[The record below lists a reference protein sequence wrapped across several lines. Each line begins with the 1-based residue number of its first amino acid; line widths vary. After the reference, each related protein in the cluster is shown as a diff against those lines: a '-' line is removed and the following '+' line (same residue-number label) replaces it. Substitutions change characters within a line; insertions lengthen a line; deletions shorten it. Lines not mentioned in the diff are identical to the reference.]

1 MLRFMRN
8 YKVTI
13 VFVLLAACFIFWWQ
27 SGRDISDKAMA
38 GIPEYA
44 GMDEKSVLADE
55 DVFAKLEPT
64 YLSYYTSKQEEGV
77 KDAQGVA
84 LEIPAV
90 RYNAASATG
99 VSKKAGVGGR
109 NEESLLLTEENAWV
123 EYKVDIPKDGF
134 YQISFDYYA
143 LEGKR
148 SSILRS
154 VQVDGKFP
162 FIQSKKLEFTRMWK
176 EAGPVIVDNQGNE
189 YNPKQMEAQGWQTA
203 EFRDSEAKVYE
214 PLRYH
219 LTQGVHTIRIG
230 VIREPAAF
238 GTLRVYSPEQIPT
251 YQELE
256 AEYKS
261 KGYKQLSKQLIKIQA
276 EETQLK
282 SSPTLRRVENRDPAT
297 EPFNKQGT
305 GLNTFGGGSWRS
317 GGQWAEW
324 SFEVPESGLYQIG
337 IKSGSWFIDG
347 MPVQRTIKLD
357 GKLPFKEM
365 NAVTFDYGDEWQIK
379 KLGDGGRE
387 YEFYLEK
394 GKHTLRMEVQIGAL
408 GETFELVQSVSRR
421 MSLLSRE
428 IILYTGTNP
437 DPNRDW
443 ELDANIPNLIP
454 RLHLMARDLDDAVQ
468 VLYKLGVRKGS
479 SQVSPLGIARDQLL
493 NMAEK
498 PDTIPSRIKQ
508 LSDTQ
513 SSLGTWINGLSQQA
527 LQLDYIVVK
536 SPDQEWPKVSSGI
549 FAGIATSVH
558 DFFLSFRKDYRGVG
572 DVFDEGD
579 EKTIDVWV
587 SRGRDWAEI
596 IKQLADEDF
605 TPNSGVK
612 VNINVIP
619 AGDKNKLL
627 LSTTTGLQPDVALG
641 VDAQVPIDFA
651 VRNALVNLNEFPDY
665 AEAAKRFRPGALIP
679 YRFNGG
685 DYALPEN
692 QNFNM
697 LFYRKDIL
705 EELGVKK
712 IPETWNEVLD
722 IIPLLQQKGMDFYYP
737 HTTNSSDNAINEF
750 APFLFQYGGDFYNK
764 DGSHSALESP
774 EAMQAIKMWTG
785 LFTNYKISKDA
796 SFYNR
801 FRTGEMPIGVADY
814 STYVLLSTAA
824 PELTGWWG
832 MKPMPGIDKGN
843 GVIDRSTGGL
853 AQTAVIFKD
862 SERKQESWEFIKW
875 WTSADVQEQ
884 FGIELEAL
892 LGVEARWNTA
902 NVEALKRLPWPSED
916 IDSILKQWDWFK
928 ERQIVLGGYYTTREI
943 ANIWN
948 EIVLNGKN
956 QREAIEDA
964 VIAIEKEIRKK
975 REEFGLQETSVPPEA
990 GSGERGTGQ

>member
-1 MLRFMRN
+1 M
-8 YKVTI
+8 I
-13 VFVLLAACFIFWWQ
+13 AFVILSVCFILWWQ
-27 SGRDISDKAMA
+27 SGRGFNDKPMA
-38 GIPEYA
+38 RIPDYA
-44 GMDEKSVLADE
+44 GMDGKSILSDE

-64 YLSYYTSKQEEGV
+64 YLSYYAKKQQEGV
-77 KDAQGVA
+77 KDTQGVT

-90 RYNAASATG
+90 RYDAASATG
-99 VSKKAGVGGR
+99 VSKKAGIGGR
-109 NEESLLLTEENAWV
+109 TEESLLLTDENAWV

-134 YQISFDYYA
+134 YQMGFDYYA

-189 YNPKQMEAQGWQTA
+189 YNPKQVEVQGWQTA

-219 LTQGVHTIRIG
+219 LTQGTHTIRIG
-230 VIREPAAF
+230 VIREPAAI
-238 GTLRVYSPEQIPT
+238 GTLRVFSPEQIPA

-256 AEYKS
+256 AEYKT
-261 KGYKQLSKQLIKIQA
+261 KGYKPSSKQLIKIQA

-297 EPFNKQGT
+297 EPFNKRGV

-324 SFEVPESGLYQIG
+324 SFEVPESGLYNIG
-337 IKSGSWFIDG
+337 IKNGSWFIDG
-347 MPVQRTIKLD
+347 MPVQRTIELD

-365 NAVTFDYGDEWQIK
+365 NAVTFEYSDKWQLK
-379 KLGDGGRE
+379 KLGDGKRE
-387 YEFYLEK
+387 YAFYLEK

-428 IILYTGTNP
+428 IIQYTGTNP

-443 ELDANIPNLIP
+443 ELDRNIPNLIP
-454 RLHLMARDLDDAVQ
+454 RLHMMARDLDEAIQ
-468 VLYKLGVRKGS
+468 GLYKLGVNKGS
-479 SQVSPLGIARDQLL
+479 SQISPLGIARDQLL
-493 NMAEK
+493 NMADK
-498 PDTIPSRIKQ
+498 PDTIPSRMKQ

-536 SPDQEWPKVSSGI
+536 SPDKEWPKVNSSFI
-549 FAGIATSVH
+549 ARTATSIY
-558 DFFLSFRKDYRGVG
+558 DFFLSFRKDYGGVG
-572 DVFDEGD
+572 NVFEEGGG
-579 EKTIDVWV
+579 EKTINVWI

-596 IKQLADEDF
+596 IKKLADEDF
-605 TPNSGVK
+605 TPNTGVK

-627 LSTTTGLQPDVALG
+627 LSTTTGLQPDAALG

-665 AEAAKRFRPGALIP
+665 AEVAKRFRPGALIP

-685 DYALPEN
+685 DYALPET

-697 LFYRKDIL
+697 LFYRKDIMQ
-705 EELGVKK
+705 ELGVTK
-712 IPETWNEVLD
+712 IPDTWNEVLD
-722 IIPLLQQKGMDFYYP
+722 LIPLLQQKGMDFYYP
-737 HTTNSSDNAINEF
+737 HTTINTDNAINEF
-750 APFLFQYGGDFYNK
+750 APFLFQFGGDFYNK

-785 LFTNYKISKDA
+785 LYTNYKISKDA
-796 SFYNR
+796 NFFNR

-862 SERKQESWEFIKW
+862 SKRKQESWEFLKW

-884 FGIELEAL
+884 FGTELEAL

-916 IDSILKQWDWFK
+916 IDSILEQWNWFK

-964 VIAIEKEIRKK
+964 DIEIDKEIRKK
-975 REEFGLQETSVPPEA
+975 REEFGLLGASGSSEA
-990 GSGERGTGQ
+990 GADKGGAKQ

>member
-1 MLRFMRN
+1 MLRVVRR
-8 YKVTI
+8 YTVTI
-13 VFVLLAACFIFWWQ
+13 AFVLLAVCFLLWWY
-27 SGRDISDKAMA
+27 SGRGFNDKPMA
-38 GIPEYA
+38 GIPDYA
-44 GMDEKSVLADE
+44 GMDGKSILSDE

-64 YLSYYTSKQEEGV
+64 YLSYYAKKQQEGV
-77 KDAQGVA
+77 KDTSGVA

-90 RYNAASATG
+90 RYNAASTTG

-109 NEESLLLTEENAWV
+109 TEESLLLTDENAWV

-134 YQISFDYYA
+134 YQMGLDYYA

-176 EAGPVIVDNQGNE
+176 EAGPVTIDNQGNE
-189 YNPKQMEAQGWQTA
+189 YNPKQVEVQGWQTA
-203 EFRDSEAKVYE
+203 ELRDSEAKVYE

-219 LTQGVHTIRIG
+219 LTQGTHTIRIG
-230 VIREPAAF
+230 VIREPAAI
-238 GTLRVYSPEQIPT
+238 GTIRVFSPERVPT
-251 YQELE
+251 YQVLE
-256 AEYKS
+256 AEYKT
-261 KGYKQLSKQLIKIQA
+261 KGYNPSTKQLIKIQA

-297 EPFNKQGT
+297 EPFNKQGV

-337 IKSGSWFIDG
+337 IKNGDWFIDG
-347 MPVQRTIKLD
+347 MPVQRMIKLD

-365 NAVTFDYGDEWQIK
+365 NAVTFEYGDKWQMK

-408 GETFELVQSVSRR
+408 GETFESVQSVSRR

-443 ELDANIPNLIP
+443 ELDRNIPNLIP
-454 RLHLMARDLDDAVQ
+454 RLHMMARDLNEAIQ
-468 VLYKLGVRKGS
+468 GLYKLGVSKGG
-479 SQVSPLGIARDQLL
+479 SQISPLGIARDQLL
-493 NMAEK
+493 DMAEK
-498 PDTIPSRIKQ
+498 PDTIPSRMKQ

-536 SPDQEWPKVSSGI
+536 SPDMEWPKVHSS
-549 FAGIATSVH
+549 FVAGIATSIY

-572 DVFDEGD
+572 GVFEESG
-579 EKTIDVWV
+579 EKTIDIWI

-596 IKQLADEDF
+596 IKKLADEDF
-605 TPNSGVK
+605 TPNTGVK

-627 LSTTTGLQPDVALG
+627 LSTTTGLQPDAALG

-665 AEAAKRFRPGALIP
+665 AEVAKRFRPGALIP

-685 DYALPEN
+685 DYALPET

-697 LFYRKDIL
+697 LFYRKDIMQ
-705 EELGVKK
+705 ELGVTK
-712 IPETWNEVLD
+712 IPQTWSEVLD
-722 IIPLLQQKGMDFYYP
+722 LIPLLQQKGMDFYYP
-737 HTTNSSDNAINEF
+737 HVTNNTDNAINEF

-796 SFYNR
+796 NFFNR

-853 AQTAVIFKD
+853 
-862 SERKQESWEFIKW
+862 RKRRSYSRTRRGSRKAGSSLNGGPAP
-875 WTSADVQEQ
+875 TCRSSSASNWKRC
-884 FGIELEAL
+884 L
-892 LGVEARWNTA
+892 
-902 NVEALKRLPWPSED
+902 ALKP
-916 IDSILKQWDWFK
+916 
-928 ERQIVLGGYYTTREI
+928 GGI
-943 ANIWN
+943 
-948 EIVLNGKN
+948 
-956 QREAIEDA
+956 
-964 VIAIEKEIRKK
+964 
-975 REEFGLQETSVPPEA
+975 PPMW
-990 GSGERGTGQ
+990 RR